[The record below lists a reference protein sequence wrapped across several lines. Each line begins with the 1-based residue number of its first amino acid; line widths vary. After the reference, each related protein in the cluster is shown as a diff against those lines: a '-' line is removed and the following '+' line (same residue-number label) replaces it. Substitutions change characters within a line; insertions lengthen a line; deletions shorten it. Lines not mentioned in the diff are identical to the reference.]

1 MPIRNSALRDGRLY
15 FKDDDNNLVEVP
27 LNISEITLTHTYER
41 FKESCIEMRGTL
53 IGNINI
59 TPRDNSEPLTDE
71 EWNDI
76 VQNLKDKL

>member
-1 MPIRNSALRDGRLY
+1 MPVGTIVARDGRLY

-27 LNISEITLTHTYER
+27 LNIEEITLER
-41 FKESCIEMRGTL
+41 GLESHFPGVEMKGTL
-53 IGNINI
+53 IGNIHI

-76 VQNLKDKL
+76 MKNLKDKL

>member
-1 MPIRNSALRDGRLY
+1 MPVGTIVARDGRLY

-27 LNISEITLTHTYER
+27 LNIEEITLER
-41 FKESCIEMRGTL
+41 GLESPFPGVEMEGTL
-53 IGNINI
+53 IGNIHI

-76 VQNLKDKL
+76 MKNLKDKL

>member
-1 MPIRNSALRDGRLY
+1 MAIHNNTLRDGRLY

-27 LNISEITLTHTYER
+27 LNISEITLTHEA
-41 FKESCIEMRGTL
+41 FGQSGIEMKGTL

-71 EWNDI
+71 EWNNI
-76 VQNLKDKL
+76 MKNLKETL